1 VDDLLP
7 PSKLLK
13 PYVEGFWQRCGR
25 FEQEKK
31 VRVLADACTKMIFE
45 LAPMPWPSCYVIGTQ
60 LAPIVV
66 SLSGE
71 VDRIGVRFR
80 LGMASFVIGRS
91 LEGLSGRFT
100 RLEDLEIVEGP
111 RIHARL
117 AAASGFERRASILDA
132 WLLSRLDTLKPDAA
146 ELENTSRIGQA
157 LLRGLPPPAIAEMM
171 NWSQRRLQRVC
182 RDRFG
187 ASAGNL
193 HRFHRFELLQAR
205 LSSSPPLPSAHLAA
219 ELGFSDQAHMARE
232 FRHFA
237 GTTISSFIRERA
249 GVGNLQDGTEW
260 LRVLRAVEEPKS

>member
-13 PYVEGFWQRCGR
+13 PYVEGFWQRRGS
-25 FEQEKK
+25 FERAKK

-45 LAPMPWPSCYVIGTQ
+45 LVPMPWPSCYVIGTQ

-80 LGMASFVIGRS
+80 LGMASFVIGSS
-91 LEGLSGRFT
+91 LDGLSGRFT
-100 RLEDLEIVEGP
+100 RLEDLGIAEGP
-111 RIHARL
+111 GIHARL
-117 AAASGFERRASILDA
+117 AAASGFEDRASILNN
-132 WLLSRLDTLKPDAA
+132 WLLSRLDAVKPDAA
-146 ELENTSRIGQA
+146 ELGNTSRIAQA
-157 LLRGLPPPAIAEMM
+157 LLRGLPPPRIAEMM
-171 NWSQRRLQRVC
+171 NWSERRLQRVC

-205 LSSSPPLPSAHLAA
+205 LSSSPPLASADLAA
-219 ELGFSDQAHMARE
+219 ELGFSDQSHMARE
-232 FRHFA
+232 FRHF
-237 GTTISSFIRERA
+237 GGITISSFIRERA
-249 GVGNLQDGTEW
+249 GVGNLQDGGEW
-260 LRVLRAVEEPKS
+260 LRVLRELEEHDA

>member
-7 PSKLLK
+7 PSAALR
-13 PYVEGFWQRCGR
+13 PYVEGFWQRRGT
-25 FEQEKK
+25 FDQEKK

-66 SLSGE
+66 TLSGE

-80 LGMASFVIGRS
+80 LGMAGFVIGRS

-100 RLEDLEIVEGP
+100 RLEDLGIADGAEIH
-111 RIHARL
+111 RRL
-117 AAASGFERRASILDA
+117 STASDFCSRAAILDA
-132 WLLSRLDTLKPDAA
+132 WLLSRLEELKPDAG
-146 ELENTSRIGQA
+146 ELRDTTSISQA
-157 LLRGLPPPAIAEMM
+157 LLRGLSPPRIAGMM
-171 NWSQRRLQRVC
+171 GWSDRRLQRVC
-182 RDRFG
+182 RERFG

-205 LSSSPPLPSAHLAA
+205 LSSSPPLASADLAA

-237 GTTISSFIRERA
+237 GTTISSFLRERS
-249 GVGNLQDGTEW
+249 GVGNLQDGGEW
-260 LRVLRAVEEPKS
+260 LRVLRDVEELD